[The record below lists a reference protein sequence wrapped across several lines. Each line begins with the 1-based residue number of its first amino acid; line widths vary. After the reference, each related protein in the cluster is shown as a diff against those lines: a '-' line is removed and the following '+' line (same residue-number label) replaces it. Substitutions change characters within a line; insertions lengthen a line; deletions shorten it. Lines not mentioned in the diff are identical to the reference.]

1 MKTRKPASCTILRLE
16 TLEVRD
22 NPTVSAISLNQLTGL
37 LTIQANDLPT
47 TVRVEYIRTGVAP
60 AQIDQ
65 IRVTE
70 GANTVRGTYLASR
83 VNKISFNG
91 SLGNDSFN
99 ATGIRVRIQA
109 IGNDGNDRLIGGS
122 GPNTIDGGNGNDTIQ
137 AVGAGFFYGQS
148 GDDSITTGSG
158 DDTVDG
164 GNGNDTINT
173 QGGLDNIAGG
183 AGNDTIQAGD
193 GNDQIFGED
202 GIDSIAGGNGNDLIN
217 GGTGNDGLNG
227 GNGND
232 SIFGGEGDDAIN
244 GEAGSDALLGGNG
257 NDIIVGMAGLDS
269 INGEAGNDFIT
280 GGPDADTIHGGSGT
294 DTIQGNDGDDIITGD
309 SDNDNIRGG
318 NGNDLVEGNNG
329 DDSLYGDAGND
340 VIRAQNGNDFV
351 DGGDG
356 LDFIL
361 GGDGIDSL
369 HGGNGNDTINGNGAI
384 DDLFGDGGDDWL
396 VAIDA
401 ASFDSMTGGTGRDI
415 FWRDPPVGDIS
426 GDILVDLTAVDA
438 DQGVAQFTNPGADRT
453 LNGDAIPGPAFTAG
467 LATRSFADKPLFS
480 SMGPKAT
487 DINQGVV
494 SDCKVVS
501 ALAALARN
509 TGPGNS
515 WAIRKNMVDFGDG
528 TYGLKLGNNF
538 YRVDAILPLKA
549 GSTVQPN
556 YANLGFENSIWVA
569 IAEKGIAM
577 ADQRVAGAP
586 NYGDLASTGADEVLQ
601 FFGSTQTGVPFL
613 RGGYAT
619 MAALGADILQRFS
632 GANPQYLT
640 VSLSDSFD
648 EIPANAATG
657 QRRVIGT
664 LGRKFVTNHAYTVW
678 STITDANGSLTGLIL
693 RNPWGTDTGNFGVSY
708 SDANPN
714 DGLVQITLAELRTSK
729 GRLNWGSRVI

>member
-1 MKTRKPASCTILRLE
+1 M
-16 TLEVRD
+16 
-22 NPTVSAISLNQLTGL
+22 
-37 LTIQANDLPT
+37 
-47 TVRVEYIRTGVAP
+47 
-60 AQIDQ
+60 
-65 IRVTE
+65 
-70 GANTVRGTYLASR
+70 
-83 VNKISFNG
+83 
-91 SLGNDSFN
+91 
-99 ATGIRVRIQA
+99 
-109 IGNDGNDRLIGGS
+109 
-122 GPNTIDGGNGNDTIQ
+122 
-137 AVGAGFFYGQS
+137 
-148 GDDSITTGSG
+148 
-158 DDTVDG
+158 
-164 GNGNDTINT
+164 
-173 QGGLDNIAGG
+173 
-183 AGNDTIQAGD
+183 
-193 GNDQIFGED
+193 
-202 GIDSIAGGNGNDLIN
+202 
-217 GGTGNDGLNG
+217 
-227 GNGND
+227 
-232 SIFGGEGDDAIN
+232 
-244 GEAGSDALLGGNG
+244 
-257 NDIIVGMAGLDS
+257 VGMAGLDS

-318 NGNDLVEGNNG
+318 NGNDLIEGNNG

-340 VIRAQNGNDFV
+340 VIRAQNGNDFA

-356 LDFIL
+356 SDFIL

-415 FWRDPPVGDIS
+415 FWRDPPIGDIS
-426 GDILVDLTAVDA
+426 GDILADLTAVDA

-480 SMGPKAT
+480 SVGPKAT

-509 TGPGNS
+509 NGPGNS

-657 QRRVIGT
+657 QRRVVGT

-678 STITDANGSLTGLIL
+678 STIMDANGRLTGLIL